1 MNLDYTAVVIAILA
15 AILSGMGTA
24 IIAGLREN
32 KKEKIRKSERDQD
45 HLKLEVKDLK
55 IELYKIERELT
66 EWKDKYYNTIQ
77 ELILVKSELEE
88 TMLKLS
94 YIDHHIDDL
103 ESLDREFLK

>member
-24 IIAGLREN
+24 VIAGLRDN
-32 KKEKIRKSERDQD
+32 KKEKVRRAERDQD

-77 ELILVKSELEE
+77 ELIAVKSELEE
-88 TMLKLS
+88 TMIKLS
-94 YIDHHIDDL
+94 YIDHHIEEL
-103 ESLDREFLK
+103 ESLDREF